1 MCVSER
7 VSVSESVSVS
17 VSLSEREG
25 VAELARVGKGWQGF
39 YKALRNTNSIA

>member
-17 VSLSEREG
+17 VSVSLSEREG
-25 VAELARVGKGWQGF
+25 WQSWQGLVRVGKGFIRLGKPW
-39 YKALRNTNSIA
+39 

>member
-7 VSVSESVSVS
+7 VSVSESVSVSVS

-39 YKALRNTNSIA
+39 YKAW